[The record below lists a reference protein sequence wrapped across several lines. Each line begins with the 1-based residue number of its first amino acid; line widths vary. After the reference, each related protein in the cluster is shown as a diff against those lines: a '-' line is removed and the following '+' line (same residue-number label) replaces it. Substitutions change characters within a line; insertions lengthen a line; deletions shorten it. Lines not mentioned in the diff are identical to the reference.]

1 MAALTAV
8 EVTVLVSLVVCDVVA
23 VLVIELDPLFDC
35 VVVTLVV
42 MVVVSELVTV
52 DVIVLVPDALTVT
65 DAVLD
70 SVLLPVDD

>member
-42 MVVVSELVTV
+42 IVVVSELVTV